1 MRKILFLMNLML
13 VVASVRA
20 QQSLGEMKLYYAKQA
35 TTKVFEETDYAV
47 KVEQGQLLGFS
58 IGDNTV
64 TIEGNNYQFE
74 DWSVGSTPEIYTV
87 KRSDVEVKTYTMSAL
102 PISSVGQ
109 VMNFASN
116 DGLKA
121 RIFKSNSN
129 GRKYIGCKSTQ
140 EANSLRNCYVVS
152 VELISEDGSKCYVE
166 GPVTIKS
173 GNIILDGYFLHKW
186 YPSSGVNNTSSYDQS
201 GKMLKD
207 LKNLE
212 RETDPASYC
221 IAYVASGKALYAE
234 GNWYYNVES
243 TNNSEIIP
251 QLAHGGSVDYK
262 TQAKECSSRG
272 DHLQAMELYE
282 RYLSSV
288 ANPTAE
294 DYMGMAEI
302 CSALAAD
309 DKTNES
315 EEQNALRKA
324 EEMYAKLTE
333 MQPEQKFY
341 WYKRAQIN
349 MQLDPECNEERAK
362 ECYDRLIELINS
374 SITPGNNDNA
384 YMKRAYRFY
393 ALYYYQKKD
402 VPNAKKWATELLKI
416 EPDNSLGKQIMK
428 MK

>member
-1 MRKILFLMNLML
+1 MRKYLVLMILML
-13 VVASVRA
+13 VVVSVTA

-35 TTKVFEETDYAV
+35 TTKVFEETNYEV
-47 KVEQGQLLGFS
+47 KVEQGQLLGSS
-58 IGDNTV
+58 IGDNGV

-87 KRSDVEVKTYTMSAL
+87 NRSDVEVKTYTMSAL

-116 DGLKA
+116 DGLNA
-121 RIFKSNSN
+121 RIFKSKNN

-140 EANSLRNCYVVS
+140 EANNLRDCYVMS
-152 VELISEDGSKCYVE
+152 VELISEDGAKCYVE
-166 GPVTIKS
+166 SPVTIKN
-173 GNIILDGYFLHKW
+173 GNIILDGDFLHKW
-186 YPSSGVNNTSSYDQS
+186 YPASGVNNTSSYDQS
-201 GKMLKD
+201 GKMLRD

-212 RETDPASYC
+212 RETDPISYC
-221 IAYVASGKALYAE
+221 IAYVASEKALYVE
-234 GNWYYNVES
+234 GIWYYDVQA
-243 TNNSEIIP
+243 TNNSEITP
-251 QLAHGGSVDYK
+251 QAHGSSVDYK

-288 ANPTAE
+288 ASPTAE
-294 DYMGMAEI
+294 DYVGMAEI
-302 CSALAAD
+302 CTAIAAD
-309 DKTNES
+309 EKTDEAES
-315 EEQNALRKA
+315 QNALRKA

-333 MQPEQKFY
+333 MYPEQKFY

-349 MQLDPECNEERAK
+349 MQLDPECKEERAK
-362 ECYDRLIELINS
+362 ECYDRLIGLINNS
-374 SITPGNNDNA
+374 STPSDNDNS

-393 ALYYYQKKD
+393 ALYYYQKND
-402 VPNAKKWATELLKI
+402 VRNAKKWAAELLKI
-416 EPDNSLGKQIMK
+416 EPDNNLGKQIMK